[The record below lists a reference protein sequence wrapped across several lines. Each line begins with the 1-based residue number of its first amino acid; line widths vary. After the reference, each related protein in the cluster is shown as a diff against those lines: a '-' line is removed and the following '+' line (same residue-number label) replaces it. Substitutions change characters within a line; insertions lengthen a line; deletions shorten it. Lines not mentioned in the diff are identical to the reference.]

1 MKNKAQKERGLPA
14 KPANKLLL
22 KDVLLGI
29 YCDPSVL
36 KDTLEVCPQES
47 IFQCEKALTTA
58 PQSVNYSDSTVR
70 RNN

>member
-29 YCDPSVL
+29 YCDPIVL
-36 KDTLEVCPQES
+36 KDTLEVCRQES
-47 IFQCEKALTTA
+47 IFQCEKA
-58 PQSVNYSDSTVR
+58 
-70 RNN
+70 